1 VVAVVAAVIAAG
13 AGIGVVFVAGPNRV
27 TGAPRPGPSAPTV
40 AAPRLVLRLPT
51 TITVRGHKPHLAWP
65 VSGQAAVTIP
75 GIGSMGTSGPVRTP
89 QPIASLAKV
98 MTSYVILADH
108 PLTPGQPGPALTV
121 TAAEAGAY
129 QAELA
134 ANESLIPVRAGER
147 LTERQALEALLL
159 PSADNIAQ
167 ILARWDAGSRAS
179 FVRKMNAAATRL
191 GMRHTRYTDPSG
203 YAPSTVSTAPDQVK
217 LAEAAM
223 RDTVFAAIVAES
235 AATVPVAGL
244 VHNRNTLLG
253 TDGMVG
259 IKTGSATYSGGCL
272 LFAAVRRIAS
282 RKVTLYGTVLGQPGD
297 LTTLLPNVMATSQRL
312 IATAENALTSDTV
325 VTTGQTV
332 AEMIQPGRP
341 ARRLTSPR
349 DLTVIGWPGLS
360 FDLGVTAK
368 AGRIALTLTRSGT
381 RGDKPITVAL
391 TPRPPR

>member
-1 VVAVVAAVIAAG
+1 VVALAAAVIAGG
-13 AGIGVVFVAGPNRV
+13 AGIGVVLVGPHRV
-27 TGAPRPGPSAPTV
+27 TGAPRRGPSAPAV
-40 AAPRLVLRLPT
+40 AAPRLVLRLPAT
-51 TITVRGHKPHLAWP
+51 LTVRGRRPHLAWP
-65 VSGQAAVTIP
+65 VLGQAAVTIP
-75 GIGSMGTSGPVRTP
+75 GIGSLGTSGPVRTP

-98 MTSYVILADH
+98 MTGYVILADH
-108 PLTPGQPGPALTV
+108 PLAAGQRGPTLTV

-167 ILARWDAGSRAS
+167 ILARWDAGSRAA
-179 FVRKMNAAATRL
+179 FVRKMNAAATGL

-217 LAEAAM
+217 LAKAAM
-223 RDTVFAAIVAES
+223 RDTAFAAIVAES

-253 TDGMVG
+253 TDGVVG

-272 LFAAVRRIAS
+272 LFAAARTIAS

-297 LTTLLPNVMATSQRL
+297 LTTLLPNVMTTSQRL
-312 IATAENALTSDTV
+312 IATAENALTRATV

-360 FDLGVTAK
+360 FDLAVTAK
-368 AGRIALTLTRSGT
+368 AGRIALTLTSSGT
-381 RGDKPITVAL
+381 RGDKPIAVAL
-391 TPRPPR
+391 TPRPPG

>member
-1 VVAVVAAVIAAG
+1 MALAAAVIAG
-13 AGIGVVFVAGPNRV
+13 GVGIGVVFVAGPNQV
-27 TGAPRPGPSAPTV
+27 TGAPRPGPSVPAV
-40 AAPRLVLRLPT
+40 AAPRLVLRLPA
-51 TITVRGHKPHLAWP
+51 TITVRGRRPHLAWP
-65 VSGQAAVTIP
+65 VSGQATVTIP
-75 GIGSMGTSGPVRTP
+75 GIGSMGTSGPVHTP

-98 MTSYVILADH
+98 MTGYVILADH
-108 PLTPGQPGPALTV
+108 PLAAGQPGPALTV

-217 LAEAAM
+217 LAGAAM
-223 RDTVFAAIVAES
+223 RDTTFAAIVAES

-253 TDGMVG
+253 TNGVVG

-341 ARRLTSPR
+341 ARQLTSPR
-349 DLTVIGWPGLS
+349 DLSVIGWPGLS
-360 FDLGVTAK
+360 FNLGVTAK

-381 RGDKPITVAL
+381 RRNKPIAVVL

>member
-1 VVAVVAAVIAAG
+1 MVALAAAVIAG
-13 AGIGVVFVAGPNRV
+13 GVGIGVVFVAGPNQV
-27 TGAPRPGPSAPTV
+27 TGVPRPGPSARAV
-40 AAPRLVLRLPT
+40 AAPRLVLRLPA
-51 TITVRGHKPHLAWP
+51 TITVRGRRPYLAWP
-65 VSGQAAVTIP
+65 VSGQAVVTIP
-75 GIGSMGTSGPVRTP
+75 GIGSLGSSGPVRTP

-98 MTSYVILADH
+98 ITGYVILADH
-108 PLTPGQPGPALTV
+108 PLAAGQPVLTV

-167 ILARWDAGSRAS
+167 ILARWDAGSRAA
-179 FVRKMNAAATRL
+179 FVRKMNAAAARL

-223 RDTVFAAIVAES
+223 RDTAFAAIVAES

-253 TDGMVG
+253 TDGVVG

-297 LTTLLPNVMATSQRL
+297 LTTLLPNVMTTSQRL

-360 FDLGVTAK
+360 FDLAVTAK
-368 AGRIALTLTRSGT
+368 AGRIGLTLTNSGT
-381 RGDKPITVAL
+381 RGTSRSP
-391 TPRPPR
+391 

>member
-1 VVAVVAAVIAAG
+1 VVALAAAVIAVG
-13 AGIGVVFVAGPNRV
+13 AGIGVVLVGPHRV
-27 TGAPRPGPSAPTV
+27 THAPRPGPSAPAV
-40 AAPRLVLRLPT
+40 AAPQLVLRLPA
-51 TITVRGHKPHLAWP
+51 TITVHGRRPHLTWP

-98 MTSYVILADH
+98 MTGYVILADH
-108 PLTPGQPGPALTV
+108 PLAAGQRGPTLTV
-121 TAAEAGAY
+121 TAAEAAAY

-167 ILARWDAGSRAS
+167 ILARWDASSRAA

-223 RDTVFAAIVAES
+223 RDAAFAAIVAES
-235 AATVPVAGL
+235 AATVPVAGP

-253 TDGMVG
+253 TDGVVG

-297 LTTLLPNVMATSQRL
+297 LTTLLPNVMTTSQRL
-312 IATAENALTSDTV
+312 IATAENALTRDTV

-360 FDLGVTAK
+360 FDLAVTAK
-368 AGRIALTLTRSGT
+368 AGRIALTLTSSGT
-381 RGDKPITVAL
+381 RGDKPIAVAL
-391 TPRPPR
+391 TPRPPG